1 MIDLPGKIL
10 VVEDSPMMRRLYQS
24 VLAPHTE
31 SLIFA
36 GTGAEGLDRA
46 AEEPD
51 VGLFI
56 VDINMPEMDGLEF
69 LRRLHAELGFVNAPA
84 VVISTESGEEDQRA
98 AREAGAAAFLA
109 KPWSPDELF
118 ATIQDVLSRE
128 PTA

>member
-1 MIDLPGKIL
+1 MTDLPGKIL
-10 VVEDSPMMRRLYQS
+10 IVEDSPMMRRLYQS
-24 VLAPHTE
+24 VLAPHTDA
-31 SLIFA
+31 LVFA
-36 GTGAEGLDRA
+36 GTGAEGLDYA

-69 LRRLHAELGFVNAPA
+69 LRRLRSELGFVDAPA
-84 VVISTESGEEDQRA
+84 VVISTESGKEDREA

-109 KPWSPDELF
+109 KPWTPDELF
-118 ATIQDVLSRE
+118 ATIREVLSGE